1 MKVFIFLILLIAFQS
16 ESLVASSSLQTQT
29 SVLGL
34 ENATSTNQQQF
45 SAQSAQE
52 KKAWKLAY
60 RIQKKLKKK
69 ARRKGIETTVDF
81 VDIVTLAGAIV
92 CILGVISIIFTP
104 IGGLIVA
111 ALGLLIYLVGKS
123 QGGEIN
129 KIIQAIEDEA

>member
-16 ESLVASSSLQTQT
+16 ENLVASSSLQTQT

-34 ENATSTNQQQF
+34 ENEASTNQQQF

-69 ARRKGIETTVDF
+69 TRRKGIETIVDF

-111 ALGLLIYLVGKS
+111 ALGLLIYLIGKS